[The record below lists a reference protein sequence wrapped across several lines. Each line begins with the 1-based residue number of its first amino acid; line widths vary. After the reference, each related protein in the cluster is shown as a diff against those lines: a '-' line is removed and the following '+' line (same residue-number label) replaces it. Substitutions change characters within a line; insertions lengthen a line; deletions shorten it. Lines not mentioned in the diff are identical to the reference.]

1 MAAAL
6 ESPASESDWVEF
18 CERHATAAAQD
29 FSKSCVQYISRTLHE
44 SMRATLGHKE
54 FLRKFVDCFSEQFEK
69 DFCKRRLAQANSK
82 VVNGTSNEEPNDVS
96 DIEEG
101 SPKMH
106 HKHFLRRW
114 KRSVCDVKRIA
125 SNLG

>member
-1 MAAAL
+1 MATAL
-6 ESPASESDWVEF
+6 ESPGSDSDWAEF

-44 SMRATLGHKE
+44 NTRATIGHKD
-54 FLRKFVDCFSEQFEK
+54 FLRKFVECFSEQFEK
-69 DFCKRRLAQANSK
+69 DFCKRRLTHQGAK
-82 VVNGTSNEEPNDVS
+82 VVNGTNNEDLNDAS

-106 HKHFLRRW
+106 HKHFLRR
-114 KRSVCDVKRIA
+114 
-125 SNLG
+125 